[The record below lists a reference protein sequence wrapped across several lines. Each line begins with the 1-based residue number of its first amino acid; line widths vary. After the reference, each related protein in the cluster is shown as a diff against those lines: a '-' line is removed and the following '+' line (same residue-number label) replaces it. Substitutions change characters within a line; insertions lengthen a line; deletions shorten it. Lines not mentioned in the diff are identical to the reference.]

1 MSDQSKKPLVIIISC
16 TGILFG
22 ILSGANHF
30 YFKENCVE
38 KIKSVEEFQEC
49 IKKSR
54 KKIPFIKNVG
64 LKSFNEHILL
74 NTFNSMDMILPE
86 NGSIGIKRK
95 FTDPTFVL
103 DPGYSFVLAL
113 FDKDFFIYVSNPL
126 IVQRSV
132 LNVRSNSSWLT
143 VGIKVSIYCLL
154 HYGCINS
161 LKV

>member
-1 MSDQSKKPLVIIISC
+1 MPDLNQSKQPLVIVSPC
-16 TGILFG
+16 AGILFAV
-22 ILSGANHF
+22 LSGANHF

-49 IKKSR
+49 LKKSR

-64 LKSFNEHILL
+64 LESFNEHILL
-74 NTFNSMDMILPE
+74 NPFNSMDMILPE

-95 FTDPTFVL
+95 FDNPTFKL
-103 DPGYSFVLAL
+103 NPGYSFVIAL

-132 LNVRSNSSWLT
+132 LNFRQNSSLLM
-143 VGIKVSIYCLL
+143 VGIKVSIYCILD
-154 HYGCINS
+154 
-161 LKV
+161 V